1 MYFRPTEPG
10 FVGQFRTVADSRP
23 HSWRGA
29 GGSRPHVRDTV
40 REVLPQFG
48 GVKHLRHP
56 SEVSNT
62 SDVPEGVSEFDPA
75 VGAHRSAMLLAA
87 VNRRNRQ
94 DAAALSRHPPPPM
107 RETILVTRPY
117 DARWVLRFL
126 GARALAGVE
135 RVVGSTW
142 ERATLLAG
150 NPALLRVHVRPGALE
165 IETPVPL
172 DPPTRARLE
181 RLFDTRTNPRQI
193 RRALERDLRLRR
205 VIARRP
211 GLRVPG
217 AWDPFEV
224 AVRAIIGQQISV
236 AAAVTVASRLVA
248 AFGTPWPELPGGPWR
263 GFPTAELLASAPL
276 EEVPGLRLRAP
287 VVRALAAAVSSG
299 AVRLDGTWPL
309 DEVIAA

>member
-1 MYFRPTEPG
+1 
-10 FVGQFRTVADSRP
+10 
-23 HSWRGA
+23 
-29 GGSRPHVRDTV
+29 
-40 REVLPQFG
+40 
-48 GVKHLRHP
+48 
-56 SEVSNT
+56 
-62 SDVPEGVSEFDPA
+62 
-75 VGAHRSAMLLAA
+75 MLFAQA

-94 DAAALSRHPPPPM
+94 DAAPLSRHPPAPM
-107 RETILVTRPY
+107 RETIVVTRPY
-117 DARWVLRFL
+117 DATWILRFL
-126 GARALAGVE
+126 GARALPGVE
-135 RVVGSTW
+135 RVDGSTW

-150 NPALLRVHVRPGALE
+150 NPVLLRVHVCPGALE
-165 IETPVPL
+165 IDTPVPL
-172 DPPTRARLE
+172 DPSTRARLE
-181 RLFDTRTNPRQI
+181 RLFDTRTDPRRI

-236 AAAVTVASRLVA
+236 AAAVTVASRLVEA
-248 AFGTPWPELPGGPWR
+248 LGPAWPELPGGPWR
-263 GFPTAELLASAPL
+263 GFPTPAVLASAPL

-309 DEVIAA
+309 DEVVASLCAIRGIGPWTASIVALRALGDADALPAADLGLRRALGRKGLLASAREVERRAERWRPWRGYATLWLWSEDAA